1 MMLDV
6 LKLMRP
12 HQWSKNLL
20 VFVSILVG
28 HLYQDTRLLALTV
41 LCFCALCLIASAGY
55 VVNDLVDV
63 EDDRN
68 HPEKKNRPL
77 PSGQISRTAAIV
89 VALLLAGA
97 GLLLA
102 ALAGPYVL
110 FCLLIYLAISL
121 AYTAWFKRKLL
132 LDVIVLAGLYTLRII
147 AGVAVLGVEPSF
159 WLLGFAMFLFSSLAA
174 LKRFIEIQER
184 PADALLTHS
193 VRAYIP
199 QDQPIIGM
207 IGIANGFLAVLVLAF
222 YIDSNAVSSLYQHT
236 VLLWLLCPLMMYWIG
251 RIWLLSSRS
260 LVHGD
265 PVVFALRDRASYI
278 VLVCGLAILLAAK

>member
-1 MMLDV
+1 MILAL

-28 HLYQDTRLLALTV
+28 HQYQDLRLLSLTL

-68 HPEKKNRPL
+68 HPHKKNRPL

-89 VALLLAGA
+89 FAVLLAGA
-97 GLLLA
+97 GLFLA

-110 FCLLIYLAISL
+110 LCLLIYLAISL
-121 AYTAWFKRKLL
+121 TYTAWFKRKLL

-147 AGVAVLGVEPSF
+147 TGVAVLGVEPSF

-184 PADALLTHS
+184 PAEALQAHS

-222 YIDSNAVSSLYQHT
+222 YIDSSEVSSLYQHAI
-236 VLLWLLCPLMMYWIG
+236 LLWLMCPLMMYWIG

-265 PVVFALRDRASYI
+265 PVVFALRDKASYV